1 MFLTLH
7 LISAFKLCA
16 EKGKRTTGLIEY
28 PGKHPGEVRAAI
40 RGQRRYAQH
49 ARYGITSRLYS
60 ENKENGANVTWREM
74 A

>member
-40 RGQRRYAQH
+40 RGQRWD
-49 ARYGITSRLYS
+49 
-60 ENKENGANVTWREM
+60 NVVMRNMLDTE
-74 A
+74 